1 MPRESTQ
8 LNRFIKKL
16 ENIKMEDQKDN
27 FTYKQFFAWLTIIVI
42 IFGIALT
49 ILIKI

>member
-1 MPRESTQ
+1 M
-8 LNRFIKKL
+8 NRQFKSPKKL
-16 ENIKMEDQKDN
+16 EDIKMEDQKDD

>member
-1 MPRESTQ
+1 MPRESPQ